1 MTLSGSP
8 YSVPRAARLFLSLGG
23 LLGLLSVAGGALAA
37 HLPDAMFAASSGRAL
52 AREAVQMGMWHAPAL
67 LAVGILLCVRG
78 RRVPLLLAGA
88 AFALGVVLF
97 SGAVGWTGVTGRH
110 LGPVAPTGG
119 SLLMLAWLLL
129 AVDGL
134 RR

>member
-1 MTLSGSP
+1 MSVSASFSP
-8 YSVPRAARLFLSLGG
+8 VPRAARLFLASGG

-37 HLPDAMFAASSGRAL
+37 HLPDAMFAAPSGRTL
-52 AREAVQMGMWHAPAL
+52 AREAVEMGMWHAPAL

-97 SGAVGWTGVTGRH
+97 CGAVGWTGVTGQH
-110 LGPVAPTGG
+110 LGPVAPSGG
-119 SLLMLAWLLL
+119 SLLMLAWLQM

>member
-1 MTLSGSP
+1 MTLSASP
-8 YSVPRAARLFLSLGG
+8 CSVPRAARLFLSLGG

-37 HLPDAMFAASSGRAL
+37 HLPDAMFATSSGRTL
-52 AREAVQMGMWHAPAL
+52 ACEAVQMGMWHAPAL

-88 AFALGVVLF
+88 AFALGVALF

-110 LGPVAPTGG
+110 LGPIAPTGG

>member
-1 MTLSGSP
+1 MPASLFP
-8 YSVPRAARLFLSLGG
+8 VPRAARLFLALGG

-37 HLPDAMFAASSGRAL
+37 HLPDVLFAPSGRAL

-78 RRVPLLLAGA
+78 RRVPLLLAGWG
-88 AFALGVVLF
+88 FALGVVLF
-97 SGAVGWTGVTGRH
+97 SGAVAWTGVTGRH

>member
-1 MTLSGSP
+1 MSVSGSFAP
-8 YSVPRAARLFLSLGG
+8 VPPAARLFLMLGG

-37 HLPDAMFAASSGRAL
+37 HLPDAMFAPSGRAL

-67 LAVGILLCVRG
+67 LAVALLLCVRG
-78 RRVPLLLAGA
+78 RRLPLLLAGA
-88 AFALGVVLF
+88 GFALGVVLF

-129 AVDGL
+129 AVDGA

>member
-1 MTLSGSP
+1 MTLPASFSP
-8 YSVPRAARLFLSLGG
+8 VPRAARLFLSLGG

-37 HLPDAMFAASSGRAL
+37 HLPDAMFAAPSGRVL
-52 AREAVQMGMWHAPAL
+52 AREAVEMGMWHAPAL
-67 LAVGILLCVRG
+67 LAVGTLLCVRG

-97 SGAVGWTGVTGRH
+97 GGAVGWTGVTGRH
-110 LGPVAPTGG
+110 LGPVAPSGG
-119 SLLMLAWLLL
+119 SLLMLGWLLML
-129 AVDGL
+129 VDGV